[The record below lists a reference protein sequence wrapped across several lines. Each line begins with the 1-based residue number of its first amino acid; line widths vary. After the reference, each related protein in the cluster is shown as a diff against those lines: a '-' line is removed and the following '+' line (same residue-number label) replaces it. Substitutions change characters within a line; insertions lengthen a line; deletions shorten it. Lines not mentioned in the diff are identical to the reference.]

1 MSKIFVHT
9 FKVVSKTKKQM
20 QGSISTLIGL
30 GLSYHII
37 SPSTLHVICAGD
49 DVCTLYSYLP
59 ECKIIL
65 EKTNWINNTEK
76 QFTNLTSRM
85 GKDNSWWNKV
95 V

>member
-9 FKVVSKTKKQM
+9 FKVASKTKKQM
-20 QGSISTLIGL
+20 QGTISTLIGL
-30 GLSYHII
+30 GLTYHII
-37 SPSTLHVICAGD
+37 SPLSLKVLCAAD

-59 ECKIIL
+59 DNRIIL

-76 QFTNLTSRM
+76 QFTNLTSRI
-85 GKDNSWWNKV
+85 GKDSWWHKV